1 MKRFLCVFGVIGAC
15 MLGNA
20 ANAVSAGSV
29 GVADASRGMTAPTT
43 TATVTTP
50 VQLRGNAGAM
60 NAYKQNQRNTYFMVT
75 QPDVDT
81 ACRQKIYACLSD
93 YCGDTVVVPGQHE

>member
-1 MKRFLCVFGVIGAC
+1 MKNFLCVFGVVGAC
-15 MLGNA
+15 LLGDA

-29 GVADASRGMTAPTT
+29 GVADAARGMNVPTT
-43 TATVTTP
+43 GVNTGAST
-50 VQLRGNAGAM
+50 QLRGNAGAT

-81 ACRQKIYACLSD
+81 A
-93 YCGDTVVVPGQHE
+93 